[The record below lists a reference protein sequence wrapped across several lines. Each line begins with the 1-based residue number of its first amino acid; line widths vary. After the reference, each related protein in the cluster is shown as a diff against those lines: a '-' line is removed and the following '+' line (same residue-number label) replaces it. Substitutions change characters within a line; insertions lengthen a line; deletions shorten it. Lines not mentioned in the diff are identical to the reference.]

1 MIPSSFGALWQH
13 RTYSSHTKIHLW
25 LSLREHSPKLEAV
38 NTQHDMP
45 YAERRQLTVLFS
57 DLVGSTA
64 ISDTIDPEDMRVIL
78 HDYQAVC
85 TSVVGLYDGFIAKYL
100 GDGTLPS

>member
-1 MIPSSFGALWQH
+1 MICTNCRIEILSHAKFCSQCGA
-13 RTYSSHTKIHLW
+13 KI
-25 LSLREHSPKLEAV
+25 EAV
-38 NTQHDMP
+38 KTRQDMP